1 MSRISGLGL
10 IVVAAA
16 SACYGNNY
24 DDAPPPIPDQ
34 GGFFPETKS
43 RDYGET
49 IRAERNPPPISG
61 GTLLVSADGLRAV
74 AADSDR
80 DQVYVVDLAGKKLTH
95 KIKLQLD
102 DEPGRVVEDGKGRV
116 HVVLRHGGAIVSI
129 DPIAG
134 AILSRRSVCKLPRG
148 IAWDAEV
155 DKLHVTCLTGELYTM
170 PTEGDA
176 PPTIRKIGD
185 DLRDIVV
192 NQGQLIVS
200 RFRSTDTLVVDRAG
214 KPIAHTRLHPIALSS
229 GMPTPSIFDPAVA
242 WRMRA
247 MPKRNAVA
255 IVHQR
260 GGATSVSTSAGG
272 YAQKQACGSSI
283 VHSAVSIVTST
294 GEVQESPPIPGSV
307 LPVDFAISD
316 DETQV
321 AIVNAGNGGQGSEFG
336 GEPTVQVF
344 PMSVMLPPGSATGTG
359 PSGGKPIP
367 IDCLSMLP
375 FTPPAANAIAVA
387 FDKRNNVLTQSREPA
402 ALFIGSTP
410 IALDALSVADT
421 GHQIF
426 HLSASVGGGV
436 ACASCHPEGGED
448 GRTWA
453 FQGFGR
459 RRTQTLRGGIL
470 QTAPFHWA
478 GDEADISALMNDVFA
493 KRMGGGTL
501 RADRIA
507 ALSTWLD
514 KVPASPRL
522 APVNSA
528 AADRGK
534 ALFEGS
540 ADCSSCHNGH
550 LFTNHKT
557 VDVGTGAPFQVPV
570 LAGIRFRAPFMH
582 DGCAAT
588 LLDRFTDECGG
599 GDKHGKTSHLTN
611 GQLADLVEYLETL

>member
-1 MSRISGLGL
+1 MSRFTGLGL
-10 IVVAAA
+10 VLTVAAA

-24 DDAPPPIPDQ
+24 DDVPPPMPSD
-34 GGFFPETKS
+34 GRFVPEARS

-49 IRAERNPPPISG
+49 VHAARNPPPISG

-80 DQVYVVDLAGKKLTH
+80 DQVYVVDLESKKLTH
-95 KIKLQLD
+95 KIKLQVD

-129 DPIAG
+129 DPVAG
-134 AILSRRSVCKLPRG
+134 TVLARRNVCKLPRG

-155 DKLHVTCLTGELYTM
+155 DQLHVTCLTGELYTM
-170 PTEGDA
+170 PTAGDA
-176 PPTIRKIGD
+176 APTIRKIGD

-200 RFRSTDTLVVDRAG
+200 RFRSTDTIVVDRGG
-214 KPIAHTRLHPIALSS
+214 KPIAHTRLHPVALSS
-229 GMPTPSIFDPAVA
+229 GTPTSSIFDPAVA

-260 GGATSVSTSAGG
+260 GGATPVSTSAGG

-283 VHSAVSIVTST
+283 VHSAVSIVSSN
-294 GEVQESPPIPGSV
+294 GDVQESPPIPGSV
-307 LPVDFAISD
+307 LPVDFAISP
-316 DETQV
+316 DETKI
-321 AIVNAGNGGQGSEFG
+321 AIVNAGNDGTDHDSGQPS
-336 GEPTVQVF
+336 VQVF
-344 PMSVMLPPGSATGTG
+344 PMSVMLPPGSTSG
-359 PSGGKPIP
+359 PSAGAPLP

-387 FDKRNNVLTQSREPA
+387 FDKRNNVVTQSRQPA
-402 ALFIGSTP
+402 ELFIGSTS
-410 IALDALSVADT
+410 IALDSTSVEDT
-421 GHQIF
+421 GHKIF
-426 HLSASVGGGV
+426 HLSASIGGGV

-448 GRTWA
+448 GRTWV
-453 FQGFGR
+453 FQGLGR
-459 RRTQTLRGGIL
+459 RRTQTLRGGIM

-478 GDEADISALMNDVFA
+478 GDETDISALMNDVFA
-493 KRMGGGTL
+493 KRMGGGKL
-501 RADRIA
+501 SADRIA
-507 ALSTWLD
+507 ALSGWLD
-514 KVPASPRL
+514 KVPASPKL

-534 ALFEGS
+534 AIFEGS

-550 LFTNHKT
+550 LLTNHKT

-588 LLDRFTDECGG
+588 LLDRFTNECGG
-599 GDKHGKTSHLTN
+599 GDKHGKTSQLTN